1 MNPNLLEAAKF
12 QKVEASEDQILILN
26 GVTWQQYEAFL
37 DIIGD
42 NFPGLHITYL
52 EGTLQFM
59 SPGRKHELTKKIIAR
74 LLEAYLDE
82 TRARHY
88 PLGSTTFRKAAVARG
103 IEPDEC
109 YCIGSDKE
117 FPDLAIEVVVTSGG
131 VDSLKVYQGLGVSE
145 VWFWEDEQLLL
156 YQLRGETYLPITT
169 SNLLPNLDIKLLV
182 SYIKSSESSDAVW
195 EFREKNRQ
203 QISSRIDN

>member
-1 MNPNLLEAAKF
+1 MNLNLLEAKIK
-12 QKVEASEDQILILN
+12 KVDSEDQILILN

-59 SPGRKHELTKKIIAR
+59 SPGRKHEFTKKIIAN
-74 LLEAYLDE
+74 LLEAYLQE
-82 TRARHY
+82 TRIRYY

-145 VWFWEDEQLLL
+145 VWFWEDELLL
-156 YQLRGETYLPITT
+156 YQLQGEMYVPITT

-182 SYIKSSESSDAVW
+182 SYIKSSETSDAVW
-195 EFREKNRQ
+195 QFREKLRQ
-203 QISSRIDN
+203 QISS

>member
-1 MNPNLLEAAKF
+1 MNPNLLEVASLK
-12 QKVEASEDQILILN
+12 KIEASEDQILILN

-59 SPGRKHELTKKIIAR
+59 SPGRKHEFTKKIIAR

-82 TRARHY
+82 TRIRHY
-88 PLGSTTFRKAAVARG
+88 PLGSTTFRKEAVARG

-117 FPDLAIEVVVTSGG
+117 FPDLVIEVIVTSGG
-131 VDSLKVYQGLGVSE
+131 IDSLKVYQGLGVSE
-145 VWFWEDEQLLL
+145 VWFWEEELLL
-156 YQLRGETYLPITT
+156 YQLQGETYVPITT
-169 SNLLPNLDIKLLV
+169 SSLLPNLDINLFA
-182 SYIKSSESSDAVW
+182 SYIKSSEPSDAVW
-195 EFREKNRQ
+195 EFREKIRQ
-203 QISSRIDN
+203 QISS

>member
-12 QKVEASEDQILILN
+12 KKVEASEDQILILN
-26 GVTWQQYEAFL
+26 GVTWQQHEAFL

-59 SPGRKHELTKKIIAR
+59 SPGRKHEFTKKIIAR

-82 TRARHY
+82 TRTRYY
-88 PLGSTTFRKAAVARG
+88 PLGSMTFRKAAVARG

-131 VDSLKVYQGLGVSE
+131 IDSLKVYQGLGVTE
-145 VWFWEDEQLLL
+145 VGFWENEQLLL
-156 YQLRGETYLPITT
+156 YQLQGEMYVPIAT

-182 SYIKSSESSDAVW
+182 SYIKSSEPSDAVW
-195 EFREKNRQ
+195 KFREKIRQ
-203 QISSRIDN
+203 QISS